1 MTRKTVVIAQ
11 DERITREAV
20 RALLAQDPF
29 LEVVAEVGAGPVA
42 LQAVHLHRPDLL
54 LLDLPAPISRGLEVI
69 RAVRKESPETRV
81 LVLTVNESDDD
92 VYDGITAGAHGYCIK
107 DADGDELLLAVK
119 RVLEGKRYLSL
130 GIADAVPSGG
140 ADSRSTV
147 RSQSPFQRL
156 TRRERQILKLVAEG
170 FTNKRIAEDLAISFK
185 TVEKHRSNL
194 MTKLGLHTAA
204 RLTAY
209 AIERGI
215 VSTGSFGVP
224 EPSRTSLD
232 FS

>member
-20 RALLAQDPF
+20 RAILAQDPF
-29 LEVVAEVGAGPVA
+29 LEVVAEVGTGSDA
-42 LQAVHLHRPDLL
+42 LQAVHRHRPDLL
-54 LLDLPAPISRGLEVI
+54 VLDLPLPVVAGFAVI
-69 RAVRKESPETRV
+69 RMVREESPDTRI
-81 LVLTVNESDDD
+81 LVLTVLESDDY
-92 VYDGITAGAHGYCIK
+92 VHDGMAAGAHGYCIK

-119 RVLEGKRYLSL
+119 RVLDGKRYVRVGVSEPAAAVGAERRNALSQQ
-130 GIADAVPSGG
+130 P
-140 ADSRSTV
+140 
-147 RSQSPFQRL
+147 PFQRL

-170 FTNKRIAEDLAISFK
+170 FTNKQIAESLSISFK

-215 VSTGSFGVP
+215 VDMGRIGFR
-224 EPSRTSLD
+224 EPRPVEPAA
-232 FS
+232 